1 MTNLWDDG
9 HWNFAQGAQ
18 WSSCG
23 KQHENNSPQLLGI
36 CIPINV
42 ETAVLKSRLLVL
54 EMSARL
60 FPVVVFFFFSVVR
73 ILPSRFL
80 DTS

>member
-42 ETAVLKSRLLVL
+42 ETAVLKIPLVSVRDV
-54 EMSARL
+54 SAS
-60 FPVVVFFFFSVVR
+60 FSCCFFFFFSVVR

>member
-23 KQHENNSPQLLGI
+23 KQHENNSPQLFGI

-60 FPVVVFFFFSVVR
+60 FPVVVFFFFLV
-73 ILPSRFL
+73 
-80 DTS
+80 